1 MFSFARTME
10 LVQATTI
17 YDIELQL
24 GTLYQQPFETLHHK
38 NIMSMS
44 MSKVNLYSAFS

>member
-1 MFSFARTME
+1 MSGHE
-10 LVQATTI
+10 
-17 YDIELQL
+17 D
-24 GTLYQQPFETLHHK
+24 GD